1 MARLKLLYE
10 DIMRPPETADEI
22 SPTSTT
28 AHSSVATSKEK
39 STSGKKTDEGKGK
52 RDKSVKDKKCKAMRQ
67 YLSAMGIKLAVFTAS
82 KMKEREMKEI
92 KEEPL
97 PQPKAPAS
105 SSEQLKLN
113 IPKWDLS
120 IQGLQQVHT
129 TCVLH
134 Q

>member
-1 MARLKLLYE
+1 
-10 DIMRPPETADEI
+10 
-22 SPTSTT
+22 
-28 AHSSVATSKEK
+28 
-39 STSGKKTDEGKGK
+39 
-52 RDKSVKDKKCKAMRQ
+52 
-67 YLSAMGIKLAVFTAS
+67 
-82 KMKEREMKEI
+82 MKEI

-129 TCVLH
+129 SWGITLIHVH
-134 Q
+134 AV